1 MEFRKDINGLR
12 AIAVLAVVLFHFNRD
27 WVPGGFIGVDVF
39 FVISGFLMTSI
50 IFNGL
55 KLNNFSLFDFYKARA
70 RRIVPALSVML
81 ICVMVYGWYNMYTP
95 EFRTLAKHAYSS
107 LLFISNIISWKESG
121 YFEQG
126 AEEKWLLHTWS
137 LSVEWQFYILYP
149 LAILI
154 ISRVFNL
161 RTSKLLILLTGVVS
175 LSFCIYASR
184 ILVSSSYFLLPTRA
198 WEMIAGGLVYLFP
211 LPLLRRMR
219 WQIIGIVIIFISLF
233 IFNEGSYWPSSNAI
247 VPVLGAMLVLWSRSE
262 NKLLDSSVTQS
273 IGSYSYS
280 IYLWHWP
287 IYLYIY
293 NTYGGV
299 SELSILV
306 GIAASFI
313 AGMISFKYIESIF
326 KVKGG
331 KKNYIVYLFTISVAV
346 AVYYCNGVNSPYRA
360 ISETTG
366 NDVVVHYDGYR
377 FDENGMWEKC
387 NSSDRLD
394 DIDKSCVDAS
404 KRGGLFLWGDSHA
417 GALSLGIRSLLKDG
431 VPFYQL
437 AASSCKPGLH
447 KYPGVIKTTI
457 GCNIS
462 NEKAIREIGIVK
474 PNIVVLAQRFQ
485 HDKTDW
491 NEIAEKL
498 HAMGV
503 ERVLVLGP
511 VPQWKGSLP
520 LIISKNYKADDV
532 YVDNGFSDQGI
543 IATNNHMKLLSTD
556 NSRYEYVDLIDGLC
570 QKDDVLKCRARIDSL
585 YTLMSMDYGHPTDE
599 GSMFIGESIIK
610 RHLPDSLVK

>member
-12 AIAVLAVVLFHFNRD
+12 AIAVLAVVVFHFNRG
-27 WVPGGFIGVDVF
+27 WMPGGFIGVDVF

-55 KLNNFSLFDFYKARA
+55 KLNSFSLLDFYKSRA

-81 ICVMVYGWYNMYTP
+81 MCVMVYGWYNMYTP

-107 LLFISNIISWKESG
+107 LLFISNIIYWKESG

-149 LAILI
+149 LAILT
-154 ISRVFNL
+154 ISRIFNL
-161 RTSKLLILLTGVVS
+161 KISRFLILLAGIAS

-211 LPLLRRMR
+211 VTILRKKR
-219 WQIIGIVIIFISLF
+219 WQLIGIVIIIISLF
-233 IFNEGSYWPSSNAI
+233 IFNEGSYWPSYNAI
-247 VPVLGAMLVLWSRSE
+247 VPVMGAMLVLWSQSE
-262 NKLLDSSVTQS
+262 SKFLDSQIVQS
-273 IGSYSYS
+273 IGAYSYS

-299 SELSILV
+299 SLLSILV
-306 GIAASFI
+306 GVAASII
-313 AGMISFKYIESIF
+313 AGMVSFKYIESIF
-326 KVKGG
+326 KTKGG
-331 KKNYIVYLFTISVAV
+331 KKNYALYILTISVSV
-346 AVYYCNGVNSPYRA
+346 AVYYCNGIKAPYRS
-360 ISETTG
+360 ISETVG

-387 NSSDRLD
+387 NGSDRLD
-394 DIDKSCVDAS
+394 DIDKSCVDSS

-447 KYPGVIKTTI
+447 KYPGVVKATI

-462 NEKAIREIGIVK
+462 NEKAIKEIGIVK
-474 PNIVVLAQRFQ
+474 PKLVILAQRFQ

-498 HAMGV
+498 HAIGV
-503 ERVLVLGP
+503 EKVLVLGP

-520 LIISKNYKADDV
+520 LIISKNYASDDV
-532 YVDNGFSDQGI
+532 YVDNKFLDQGI
-543 IATNNHMKLLSTD
+543 IETNNHMKLLSK
-556 NSRYEYVDLIDGLC
+556 NNIAYEYVDLIDGLC
-570 QKDDVLKCRARIDSL
+570 KKDDSLKCRARIDSL

-599 GSMFIGESIIK
+599 GSVFIGDSIIK
-610 RHLPDSLVK
+610 KHLPESLVK